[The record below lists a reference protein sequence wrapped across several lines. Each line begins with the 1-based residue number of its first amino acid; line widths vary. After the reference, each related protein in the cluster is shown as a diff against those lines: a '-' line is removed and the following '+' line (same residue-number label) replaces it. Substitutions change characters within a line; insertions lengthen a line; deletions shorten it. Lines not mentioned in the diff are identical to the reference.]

1 MLCLHMP
8 GLSTVQGILWAATFA
23 LEAALFLQLVVR
35 KQYKEFPFFS
45 AYILGVLLQS
55 VLLFFS
61 YWKWGYESNLSA
73 GIAWSSQGVVVLL
86 RALVVAEL
94 CRRLAGLYRGV
105 WALIWRTLVVCAAI
119 VLSYSLFTSKLSM
132 PIAIVSADRGL
143 ELTIAT
149 VVVIVFLFAA
159 YYGIVPQAR
168 VYFLAAGLCLYSCF
182 FVINDSFLERWMNAF
197 APVWNFAGMI
207 SFMVSLGLWCWGFLA
222 LQFSEAGTPH
232 LLPKHVYRSLSPQLN
247 QQLRQLNDRL
257 SMFWQTG
264 EPRS

>member
-1 MLCLHMP
+1 ML
-8 GLSTVQGILWAATFA
+8 GISAAQGFLWAATFA
-23 LEAALFLQLVVR
+23 LEAVLFLLLVLR
-35 KQYKEFPFFS
+35 KQHKEFPFFS
-45 AYILGVLLQS
+45 AYILGALLQS
-55 VLLFFS
+55 ALVFFS
-61 YWKWGYESNLSA
+61 YWKWGYESEVS
-73 GIAWSSQGVVVLL
+73 GKIAWTSQGIVILL

-94 CRRLAGLYRGV
+94 CRRLAGPYRGV
-105 WALIWRTLVVCAAI
+105 WALIWRTLTVCAAI
-119 VLSYSLFTSKLSM
+119 VLGYSLFTSKLSM

-168 VYFLAAGLCLYSCF
+168 VYFLAAGLCFYSCF
-182 FVINDSFLERWMNAF
+182 YVINDSFLERWMEAF
-197 APVWNFAGMI
+197 TPVWNFAGMI
-207 SFMVSLGLWCWGFLA
+207 SFMVSLGLWFCGFLA
-222 LQFSEAGTPH
+222 LKFSEAGTPH